1 MASSLTGAARND
13 RASRQTVSPRAS
25 RPGAIAGSPS
35 GPAVR
40 ARYLALGKRL
50 LGAGLTGLVLLLFVG
65 GLAEQR
71 WKEEALHDQVTRQQ
85 ELVAATEARNA
96 ELRDRLS
103 EVNPDAYRTAIEA
116 TARRQLGLAYPNETI
131 VLVNW
136 ITPAQGAG
144 AQATPQAA
152 GPAVPFPPHV
162 PNWTRWLH
170 FFQGK

>member
-1 MASSLTGAARND
+1 MASSLLSAARSN
-13 RASRQTVSPRAS
+13 RAARPTVSPRVS
-25 RPGAIAGSPS
+25 GGSAIAGSPS
-35 GPAVR
+35 GPVAR

-71 WKEEALHDQVTRQQ
+71 WKEEALREQVTRQQ
-85 ELVAATEARNA
+85 ELVAATEARSA

-131 VLVNW
+131 VLINW
-136 ITPAQGAG
+136 IAPAQGAG
-144 AQATPQAA
+144 GPATPDTA
-152 GPAVPFPPHV
+152 GPAAPTPPHV

-170 FFQGK
+170 FFLGK